1 MKAVRLMSKAI
12 ITPNKLSGTIA
23 VPPSKSYSHRGLI
36 AAALSVGS
44 SKVDNL
50 LFSKDIEATLD
61 CLKSLDVKFH
71 RVGDSVIFEE
81 SKLQIVDPIFRCN
94 ESGSTIR
101 FMVPIAAAVGGD
113 MEFIG
118 EGRLVSRPLDPYID
132 IFNTQ
137 QIENSFENGLLPLR
151 VNGKLNSGIFNVP
164 GNISSQFITG
174 LLYALP
180 LLEGNSEIHIT
191 NKLESINYVDLT
203 IDILEKFGVV
213 VVVNSDYSIFKIKG
227 NQKYLTSNYT
237 VEGDFSQAAFWLVA
251 GLISDGIKLKN
262 IKSDS
267 LQGDKAIIDISLKM
281 GGKLSF
287 IEDILDVQK
296 SATKGIV
303 IDVSDIPDLVPIL
316 AVLGSLSEGR
326 TEIINGA
333 RVRLKESDR
342 LKAIATELNKIG
354 GDITETED
362 GLIING
368 VDGFTGGEVE
378 GWNDHRIVMALSI
391 ASIACKD
398 KLIINDAKAVEKSY
412 PHFFKDFVDLG
423 GIIDELCM
431 E

>member
-1 MKAVRLMSKAI
+1 MSRVI
-12 ITPNKLSGTIA
+12 IKPNKLSGTIDI
-23 VPPSKSYSHRGLI
+23 PPSKSYSHRGLI
-36 AAALSVGS
+36 AAALSAGS

-61 CLKSLDVKFH
+61 CLKSLDVKFNKFKNH
-71 RVGDSVIFEE
+71 VVFEE
-81 SKLQIVDPIFRCN
+81 SKLHIINPIFRCN

-113 MEFIG
+113 MEFRG

-132 IFNTQ
+132 IFNKQ
-137 QIENSFENGLLPLR
+137 QIKNSFENGNLPLHIH
-151 VNGKLNSGIFNVP
+151 GKLSSGIFDVP

-180 LLEGNSEIHIT
+180 LLDGNSEIHIT
-191 NKLESINYVDLT
+191 NRLESVNYVDLT
-203 IDILEKFGVV
+203 IDILNQFGVV
-213 VVVNSDYSIFKIKG
+213 IDVNSDYSIFKILG
-227 NQKYLTSNYT
+227 NQKYLANDYT
-237 VEGDFSQAAFWLVA
+237 VEGDFSQAAFWIVA
-251 GLISDGIKLKN
+251 GIISDGMRLINLKL
-262 IKSDS
+262 DS
-267 LQGDKAIIDISLKM
+267 LQGDKAIIDIALKM

-287 IEDILDVQK
+287 QDGHLCVEK
-296 SATKGIV
+296 SNTKGIV

-326 TEIINGA
+326 TVITNGA

-354 GDITETED
+354 GDIKETED

-368 VDGFTGGEVE
+368 VGEFTGGEVD
-378 GWNDHRIVMALSI
+378 GWNDHRIVMALSV
-391 ASIACKD
+391 ASIACKE

-412 PHFFKDFVDLG
+412 PHFFEDFIDLG